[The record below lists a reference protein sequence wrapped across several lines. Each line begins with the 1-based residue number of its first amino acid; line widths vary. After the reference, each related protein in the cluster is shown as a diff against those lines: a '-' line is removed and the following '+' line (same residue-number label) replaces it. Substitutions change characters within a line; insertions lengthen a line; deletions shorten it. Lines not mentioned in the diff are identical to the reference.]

1 MENTKNTPVMSTS
14 MNINDTLLMYLNAA
28 EIAKK
33 HRESQAGILLEHCLK
48 ILNYIAI
55 ELLDYHEDKKT
66 VALNKILDTL
76 NFNVDPMENMLLHL
90 IIGVIM
96 LI

>member
-1 MENTKNTPVMSTS
+1 
-14 MNINDTLLMYLNAA
+14 MNINDTLLMYLNVA
-28 EIAKK
+28 EISKK
-33 HRESQAGILLEHCLK
+33 HIESTRRDNIRTLLE

-55 ELLDYHEDKKT
+55 ELLDYHEDKT
-66 VALNKILDTL
+66 VALNKTLHIL

-90 IIGVIM
+90 IIGVIL